1 MTEIEMAE
9 IIDSMPAGR
18 EMDELFA
25 KREMK
30 LAKIS
35 NDQGRLVW
43 SDWQGKE
50 LYDHD
55 RDELPYYSQD
65 EELFWD
71 LARTEQWPVI
81 AEPRSG
87 DAGTYYIARHRAVGG
102 ELARAETVNLAVMRA
117 LIKLADGLVTP
128 EDDSSRDG

>member
-1 MTEIEMAE
+1 MTEIELAE

-18 EMDELFA
+18 KMDALFA
-25 KREMK
+25 ERVMK
-30 LAKIS
+30 LTKIS

-43 SDWQGKE
+43 RDWEGKE
-50 LYDHD
+50 LYDD
-55 RDELPYYSQD
+55 GRDELPHYSQD
-65 EELFWD
+65 EELLWD

-87 DAGTYYIARHRAVGG
+87 DAGTYYIARHRGFGG
-102 ELARAETVNLAVMRA
+102 ELARGETVNLAVMRA

-128 EDDSSRDG
+128 EDASSRDG